1 MQIEYE
7 LIEERLGNNE
17 DFEEGIKDA
26 EFVIEKA
33 NSKTCAYRIGLMMT
47 LTKFVE
53 GYNAENVDEF

>member
-7 LIEERLGNNE
+7 LIEERLGNDK
-17 DFEEGIKDA
+17 DFAEGIKDA

-33 NSKTCAYRIGLMMT
+33 NSKTYAYRIGLMMT

-53 GYNAENVDEF
+53 EYNTEEED